1 MQKRRTKYANSQG
14 DNAVIYARYSSH
26 NQKDTSIEQ
35 QIEVCTKY
43 ARDNGYRI
51 TNIYA
56 DRAISGKTD
65 ARPQFRLMMQDAR
78 EHKFDVVIS
87 WKSSRLGRDM
97 LDAMTNDIILRN
109 LGIKCFYTE
118 ENFDDTAAGRFALR
132 NMMNV
137 NQFYIENMAEDILRG
152 MRDNAKKCRVNNGS
166 PPLGYRRGDDGKY
179 EIVPEEAETVREIF
193 TKVLAGMAFVDIANE
208 LNARG
213 IKTKKGAPW
222 GRSSFSRLLS
232 NERYI
237 GTYKWSDIVIENGMP
252 AIIDREVFE
261 MAQKKIKGERP
272 LRRRHNENGDYLLT
286 GKLFC
291 GKCDSP
297 MTGMSGTSKSGAKHH
312 YYACYSARKDGSCDK
327 KAVKRDW
334 VEKTVA
340 LFIKEHVLRDEVI
353 EWMVDQYMVY
363 QKATFESQRIME
375 MRNQLKDVQS
385 QLDNLVDAIARGMY
399 TDSTKDKLLKLEADK
414 KEIEQDIRLAT
425 YNLKEY
431 DREHVRCYFLSFKE
445 GSVESKDYL
454 KRLFDQFVTKIYL
467 YDDEIR
473 IAFSGTKD
481 DSPVSFKIIDEA
493 EELAVSSVRLSSA
506 SSHQHQSGR
515 TPELI
520 MYVIGEVFVLVSRV

>member
-1 MQKRRTKYANSQG
+1 MP
-14 DNAVIYARYSSH
+14 D
-26 NQKDTSIEQ
+26 
-35 QIEVCTKY
+35 
-43 ARDNGYRI
+43 
-51 TNIYA
+51 
-56 DRAISGKTD
+56 
-65 ARPQFRLMMQDAR
+65 
-78 EHKFDVVIS
+78 
-87 WKSSRLGRDM
+87 
-97 LDAMTNDIILRN
+97 
-109 LGIKCFYTE
+109 
-118 ENFDDTAAGRFALR
+118 
-132 NMMNV
+132 
-137 NQFYIENMAEDILRG
+137 
-152 MRDNAKKCRVNNGS
+152 
-166 PPLGYRRGDDGKY
+166 
-179 EIVPEEAETVREIF
+179 EAETVREIF

-297 MTGMSGTSKSGAKHH
+297 MTGMSGTSKSGVKHH

-385 QLDNLVDAIARGMY
+385 QLDNLVDAIARGIY

-506 SSHQHQSGR
+506 SSHQA
-515 TPELI
+515 
-520 MYVIGEVFVLVSRV
+520 

>member
-1 MQKRRTKYANSQG
+1 
-14 DNAVIYARYSSH
+14 
-26 NQKDTSIEQ
+26 
-35 QIEVCTKY
+35 
-43 ARDNGYRI
+43 
-51 TNIYA
+51 
-56 DRAISGKTD
+56 
-65 ARPQFRLMMQDAR
+65 
-78 EHKFDVVIS
+78 
-87 WKSSRLGRDM
+87 
-97 LDAMTNDIILRN
+97 
-109 LGIKCFYTE
+109 
-118 ENFDDTAAGRFALR
+118 
-132 NMMNV
+132 
-137 NQFYIENMAEDILRG
+137 
-152 MRDNAKKCRVNNGS
+152 
-166 PPLGYRRGDDGKY
+166 
-179 EIVPEEAETVREIF
+179 
-193 TKVLAGMAFVDIANE
+193 
-208 LNARG
+208 
-213 IKTKKGAPW
+213 
-222 GRSSFSRLLS
+222 
-232 NERYI
+232 
-237 GTYKWSDIVIENGMP
+237 MP

-385 QLDNLVDAIARGMY
+385 QLDNLVDAIARGIY

-506 SSHQHQSGR
+506 SSHQA
-515 TPELI
+515 
-520 MYVIGEVFVLVSRV
+520 